1 MQSQEAEK
9 RMKDTVIGHG
19 YTADMVEQAYQELHG
34 AGEFLNLY
42 IF

>member
-1 MQSQEAEK
+1 MESQEAEK
-9 RMKDTVIGHG
+9 RMKDTVIGDG
-19 YTADMVEQAYQELHG
+19 YTANIVEKAYQELHS